1 LMVVLAQEGPGIH
14 FGELPCKGWVR
25 SSSCGGRQRS
35 VGRRQRTCADAR
47 TSEVCSAGRT
57 LKPSI
62 ATSQRPA
69 EEVDLR
75 GNMLQGDAAED
86 KKDDLA
92 DETEEGMLFACNML
106 ADWVDT
112 VSNDICDVYAS
123 EMMFPQELEG
133 VAAECGDLEEE
144 FWETVS
150 DCDDV
155 DVLELD
161 QVPQLSG
168 LVDPILDVDP
178 VLAPI
183 LIDVLLP
190 KEEPREMMLSP
201 SPMTASPDASPSSRS
216 STPSRS
222 VRHRHRVI
230 GGIVRTASP
239 AWGTPF
245 QHASI
250 SEIPET
256 PQRLK
261 APKTP
266 LRPATTM
273 QRAVSTSALAMDLG
287 TDVGHDL
294 GSVTKPVN
302 WRRAG
307 QMEIPSPSG
316 FEHRC
321 VKSKS
326 LGALNVTSS
335 NHGLGLAPPMSS
347 TKRGLLPSLAG
358 HKGSNADLIS
368 WSVNMTKTKHSGLR
382 LVF

>member
-1 LMVVLAQEGPGIH
+1 
-14 FGELPCKGWVR
+14 
-25 SSSCGGRQRS
+25 
-35 VGRRQRTCADAR
+35 
-47 TSEVCSAGRT
+47 
-57 LKPSI
+57 
-62 ATSQRPA
+62 
-69 EEVDLR
+69 
-75 GNMLQGDAAED
+75 MLQGDAADDE
-86 KKDDLA
+86 KDGLA
-92 DETEEGMLFACNML
+92 DETEDGLLLACNMI

-112 VSNDICDVYAS
+112 VSNDICDVYVS

-155 DVLELD
+155 GVLELD

-178 VLAPI
+178 VLQPI
-183 LIDVLLP
+183 VIDLLLP
-190 KEEPREMMLSP
+190 KEEPREMLP
-201 SPMTASPDASPSSRS
+201 SPLSMTASPEASPSSRS

-230 GGIVRTASP
+230 GGIMRAASP
-239 AWGTPF
+239 AFGTPF
-245 QHASI
+245 QHGSI
-250 SEIPET
+250 AEIPET

-266 LRPATTM
+266 LRPAMTM

-287 TDVGHDL
+287 IEVRHDL
-294 GSVTKPVN
+294 GSVTKPAH

-307 QMEIPSPSG
+307 QMEILSPSG

-335 NHGLGLAPPMSS
+335 NHGLGLALPMSS
-347 TKRGLLPSLAG
+347 TKRGLLPALAG
-358 HKGSNADLIS
+358 QEGSKADLIS
-368 WSVNMTKTKHSGLR
+368 WSVNMTKTKRSGLR